1 MIYPFGLIV
10 IYIIVGFLEI
20 ILGLPFLLGKIKPN
34 WLYGFRLPKTLS
46 DEDICY
52 KTNKYVGRD
61 FIFAGI
67 LVIFGSF

>member
-1 MIYPFGLIV
+1 
-10 IYIIVGFLEI
+10 
-20 ILGLPFLLGKIKPN
+20 LLCKIKPN